1 MSTPIGS
8 SQWMYASGA
17 AGFYPYSI
25 DQSLRF
31 NDNDSAYLKRD
42 ITTTSNR
49 RQWTWSGW
57 VKRGNLGVGNQTLF
71 TDGKSS
77 NYTTLN
83 FDSDDKLY
91 AQVNSGSSKYKLTT
105 QVFRDTLAFYHF
117 VWAIDTEA
125 VNDADRA
132 KLYVNGQLITDYST
146 EQYIIINTDTT
157 INLSGNDHVIGG
169 YSSGTSRNFDGMLA
183 EVNFIDG
190 LALDPTSF
198 GEEINNIWVPKQY
211 SGSYGTNGFYL
222 DFSTASYTDNVSDPD
237 VFADQAGSN
246 DFNAYNLA
254 ASDIVLDSPTNNFA
268 TWNQLDKYNYNA
280 PSEGNLRALTAGNNG
295 TQNSTFAVSSG
306 KWYWEA
312 RNGSAGSGS
321 LVRFV
326 GIAKEDTNIT
336 SIPYNNSD
344 CYLYYAGNGNK
355 YNGGSQGGYGDT
367 WQADGDIIGVAFD
380 ADNGAIWFSKNGT
393 WQNSATASEIAAGT
407 TTNAAFTGLSG
418 TFVMMVSRTGGTSSN
433 DPHHANFGQDS
444 TFAGDET
451 AGGNADANGIGDFK
465 YAPPSGFLA
474 LCTSNLP
481 EPTITQSS
489 DYFNI
494 VLYTGDGS
502 ASNAITGTN
511 HQPDFLWIKQREV
524 TRGHQLMDS
533 VRGASVRLQSH
544 GGAAEAASALVSFDS
559 DGFTVDGTTLNGT
572 NVDGGTFVAWSWKAG
587 GAASTIAVDTYSSG
601 VPSIASSVSA
611 APDAGFSIVSWVG
624 TGANAT
630 IGHGLNEAPELII
643 VKNRDVDNNWPVY
656 NKFIGAANRLYLDLT
671 NGSGAAS
678 TLWNST
684 LATNQVF
691 SVGTSTLSNGDTNE
705 MIAYCFHSVDGFS
718 KVGTYLSNNSA
729 DGTFVATGFRPSWVM
744 IKRDAT
750 TDWQILD
757 TKRNTYNVMNE
768 VLEPNESLSTR
779 TSTSTVD
786 FFADF
791 LSNGFKLRG
800 NGSHANGGTNSL
812 FLYLA
817 FAEAPFKYANAR

>member
-1 MSTPIGS
+1 MSTPVGS

-17 AGFYPYSI
+17 AFSI
-25 DQSLRF
+25 DQSLRL
-31 NDNDSAYLKRD
+31 DGSTAYLTKSNFGTATNTSKR
-42 ITTTSNR
+42 TFST
-49 RQWTWSGW
+49 W
-57 VKRGNLGVGNQTLF
+57 VKRGDIEGVAAYNHIIG
-71 TDGKSS
+71 
-77 NYTTLN
+77 
-83 FDSDDKLY
+83 
-91 AQVNSGSSKYKLTT
+91 AGSSAIDGFGFQSRSAKL
-105 QVFRDTLAFYHF
+105 QWIQNGADVHNGVRDLRDTGAWYHF
-117 VWAIDTEA
+117 FTTWNATDNELFI
-125 VNDADRA
+125 
-132 KLYVNGQLITDYST
+132 YVNGELDYSAT
-146 EQYIIINTDTT
+146 SSLSALAKLGQTGHTTYIGKRSNASTYI
-157 INLSGNDHVIGG
+157 HG
-169 YSSGTSRNFDGMLA
+169 YLA
-183 EVNFIDG
+183 ETVFLDG
-190 LALDPTSF
+190 TIGALSDF
-198 GEEINNIWVPKQY
+198 GETVNGVWVPK
-211 SGSYGTNGFYL
+211 SISEAGLTYGTNGFYL
-222 DFSTASYTDNVSDPD
+222 DYADSSDFGKDVSGKGNHFTST
-237 VFADQAGSN
+237 G
-246 DFNAYNLA
+246 LA
-254 ASDIVLDSPTNNFA
+254 AEDQVDDSPTNNFS
-268 TWNQLDKYNYNA
+268 TWNLLDKYSYNA
-280 PSEGNLRALTAGNNG
+280 PTEGNLRALTGGNNG

-321 LVRFV
+321 LARFV

-336 SIPYNNSD
+336 STPYSNSD
-344 CYLYYAGNGNK
+344 CYLYYSNNGNK
-355 YNGGSQGGYGDT
+355 YNGSGAAYGNS
-367 WQADGDIIGVAFD
+367 WQTDGDIIGVAFD

-393 WQNSATASEIAAGT
+393 WQNSATASEIAGGT

-451 AGGNADANGIGDFK
+451 AGNNADANGIGDFY

-494 VLYTGDGS
+494 VLYTGDGA
-502 ASNAITGTN
+502 ASNAITGVG
-511 HQPDFLWIKQREV
+511 HQPDFLWIKQRDA
-524 TRGHQLMDS
+524 TRGHQNMDS
-533 VRGASVRLQSH
+533 VRGASVRLSSH
-544 GGAAEAASALVSFDS
+544 GGGREVASALVSFDS

-572 NVDGGTFVAWSWKAG
+572 NITGGSFVAWSWKAG

-611 APDAGFSIVSWVG
+611 APNAGFSIVSWVG
-624 TGANAT
+624 TGNNAV

-671 NGSGAAS
+671 SGSGAAS

-691 SVGTSTLSNGDTNE
+691 SVGTATLSNGNTND

-729 DGTFVATGFRPSWVM
+729 DGTFVSTGFRPAWVM

-800 NGSHANGGTNSL
+800 NGSHANGGSNSL